1 MDTTSRSVTSEML
14 QEWRTTILNVFLI
27 IVALAAGVMT
37 VISIIDAFSR
47 PGQWPPVILYTVM
60 ELVLIV
66 LAVFRQIDHRIRA
79 WGVLFVP
86 YVVGVTAL
94 ATNGLGSSGRI
105 YLMVLP
111 IGALILIGV
120 RSAVIMSLL
129 SVLTLAAF
137 AVLAERGI
145 LANWLVNDRNSL
157 LLTDWLSEG
166 VDSVMLLITVMALL
180 IMFYRFLQKI
190 IQSERDSHA
199 ELIRAQEILEQQN
212 LTLEQKVKDRTEELS
227 RTNKIQKALYEIAE
241 ATSSSQ
247 DMQEFYTR
255 VHRSIGELMVARNF
269 FIALY
274 DESTDLLSYP
284 YVVDEKD
291 DFFPTRPLGNDRN
304 LTSYIIKTGKIVKH
318 GQEEFKA
325 LQASGEYLMEG
336 TPNEDGVGAP
346 LKSDGKVIGAIYVQ
360 SYDKDIHYTAQDDEV
375 LAFVAQH
382 IATALTRFRAAENER
397 ARANEQAMLY
407 SIAEAMSKTL
417 DLKTVT
423 RVAGERMQTIFDADA
438 VSIML
443 LDESQNLIHSFY
455 EFDKNEGGVIETV
468 EPFPLGTGLSSKV
481 IKSGKPLMLGTLEE
495 EIANGAYFPPE
506 LLAQS
511 SGTLTQ
517 SWLGVPIISNE
528 RALGI
533 VFLGDYRPYAFNNNH
548 LHLLQTISS
557 NIGAAIENARLFQ
570 AEQRRAAELAAI
582 NTVSRALISELDLS
596 TLINLAGEETRA
608 IFNADIAYVAL
619 LNEVSGEIQF
629 PYTYGED
636 LTPIKYGEGIT
647 SKVLQTNQ
655 PLLINQDLNRQVEE
669 IGATVIGQQSLSY
682 LGVPITVSGK
692 AVGVLSVQSTHKEGI
707 FNEDDLKL
715 LNTLAASLSVSIQT
729 ARLFTSLQKEKKFSD
744 TLILTSPVAITV
756 MDENNKVMS
765 WNPAAEKLYG
775 FSQAEAE
782 GQHIVDL
789 VSDDDTRSEALD
801 ISQMITQGKSV
812 HSIVQ
817 RRRKDGQKLDLELFA
832 VPVIFEGRRAGT
844 FAIYHDIT
852 ELKRA
857 EAAILESERRL
868 ADIINF
874 LPDATMVIDREGKV
888 IAWNR
893 AIEEM
898 TGIEAKDM
906 LGKGDYEYALPFYG
920 ERRPILIDLVLL
932 PREEFERR
940 KYVKIN
946 RYGEMLTGETY
957 TPGLRQGARYL
968 FATAT
973 PLHDS
978 KGNIVGAAETIRD
991 ITERK
996 QAEEELEKAKE
1007 AADAANKAKSAFLAN
1022 MSHELRTPLNAII
1035 GFTRIVRRKAEGV
1048 LPEKQTENL
1057 DKVLVSSEHLLN
1069 LINTT
1074 LDIAKIEAGRMD
1086 VLAANFRIS
1095 PLIDLCVNTSQ
1106 TLIKPNVMLEKQVD
1120 ENLNIVYSDQDK
1132 IRQIIL
1138 NLLSN
1143 AAKFTPSGKIV
1154 LSAYREG
1161 TENLRIDVTDTGIG
1175 ISPEALPRIF
1185 KEFQQAD
1192 TSTTRQYGG
1201 TGLGLAISRNLA
1213 RLLGGDL
1220 TVESELGKGSTF
1232 TLVIPMQYKSKV
1244 LSPEEGYQISNAR
1257 AETIVTREPEQEP
1270 VQHTGAGSARKR
1282 VLVIDD
1288 DPDAIYLLQENFE
1301 QEEFEILGTRDGKD
1315 GLRLARERHPHAI
1328 LLDIVM
1334 PGADGWQILHDLKED
1349 PATADIPVI
1358 LLTIVDKKAL
1368 GFRLGASAYL
1378 LKPLDPAAV
1387 IDALNRV
1394 IVKDHLQQK
1403 HVLVVDDDPN
1413 IADMLRQ
1420 FLPETEF
1427 KLESALDGIA
1437 GLQAVEVNRPDII
1450 LLDIIMP
1457 GLDGFGVIEKLRAN
1471 PETRDLPI
1479 IVISA
1484 KELTKDEVQKLKET
1498 VTLVMKKQG
1507 FQGEKLMDEINKSL
1521 NI

>member
-190 IQSERDSHA
+190 IQSERDSRA

-247 DMQEFYTR
+247 DMQEFYAR

-1244 LSPEEGYQISNAR
+1244 LSPEEGYQISSAR

>member
-66 LAVFRQIDHRIRA
+66 LAICRRIDHRIRA

-105 YLMVLP
+105 YLIVLP

-129 SVLTLAAF
+129 SVLTMAAF

-157 LLTDWLSEG
+157 LLADWISEG

-247 DMQEFYTR
+247 DMQEFYAR
-255 VHRSIGELMVARNF
+255 VHRSIGELMVAGNF

-304 LTSYIIKTGKIVKH
+304 LTSYIIKTGKMVKH

-596 TLINLAGEETRA
+596 TLINLAGEETRT

-619 LNEVSGEIQF
+619 LDEVSGEIQF

-647 SKVLQTNQ
+647 SKIIQNNQ

-744 TLILTSPVAITV
+744 TLILTSPVAISV

-775 FSQAEAE
+775 FSQAEAK

-906 LGKGDYEYALPFYG
+906 LGKGDFEYALPFYG

-946 RYGEMLTGETY
+946 RSGEMLTGETY

-1035 GFTRIVRRKAEGV
+1035 GFTRIVRRKAEGI

-1106 TLIKPNVMLEKQVD
+1106 TLIKPNVTLEKQVD

-1161 TENLRIDVTDTGIG
+1161 TENLRIDVMDTGIG
-1175 ISPEALPRIF
+1175 VSPEALPRIF

-1232 TLVIPMQYKSKV
+1232 TVVIPMQYKSKV
-1244 LSPEEGYQISNAR
+1244 LPPEEVYQFSSPR
-1257 AETIVTREPEQEP
+1257 EETIVTQEPELEP
-1270 VQHTGAGSARKR
+1270 AQHIGAGPARKR

-1315 GLRLARERHPHAI
+1315 GLRLAREHHPHAI

-1349 PATADIPVI
+1349 PATSDIPVI

-1378 LKPLDPAAV
+1378 LKPLDPTTV

-1394 IVKDHLQQK
+1394 IVKDHLRQK

-1420 FLPETEF
+1420 FLPEAEF

-1437 GLQAVEVNRPDII
+1437 GLQAVEANRPDII

-1457 GLDGFGVIEKLRAN
+1457 ELDGFGVIEKLRAN